1 MKYTLKAHERL
12 KSKKS
17 IQELFRTG
25 KSVKSFPFKLVY
37 APLKTPSNPAQIQF
51 TVSVSKRL
59 FKSAV
64 DRNRIK
70 RLVREAYRLEK
81 PELLCALNESYAIMV
96 IYISKKPLTFDISQ
110 NAMAKITTEFKKRTS
125 NFQDPIEHGPN

>member
-37 APLKTPSNPAQIQF
+37 VPLEASSNPSQIQF

-81 PELLCALNESYAIMV
+81 PELHSALNESYAIMV
-96 IYISKKPLTFDISQ
+96 IYISKKPLTFEISQ
-110 NAMAKITTEFKKRTS
+110 STMSKITKEFKKRTS
-125 NFQDPIEHGPN
+125 NHQDPIEHG

>member
-37 APLKTPSNPAQIQF
+37 VPLEDSSDPAQIQF

-81 PELLCALNESYAIMV
+81 PDLLSTLNESYAIMV
-96 IYISKKPLTFDISQ
+96 IYISKKPLTFEISQ
-110 NAMAKITTEFKKRTS
+110 SAMSKITKEFKKRTS
-125 NFQDPIEHGPN
+125 NHQDPIEHG

>member
-37 APLKTPSNPAQIQF
+37 VPLETSSDPTQIQF

-81 PELLCALNESYAIMV
+81 PELLGAVSESFAIMI
-96 IYISKKPLTFDISQ
+96 IYISKKPLTFEISQ
-110 NAMAKITTEFKKRTS
+110 KAMSKITKELKKRIS
-125 NFQDPIEHGPN
+125 NHQDPIEHG

>member
-12 KSKKS
+12 KSRKS
-17 IQELFRTG
+17 IQELFQTG

-37 APLKTPSNPAQIQF
+37 TPLETSSSEVQIQF
-51 TVSVSKRL
+51 TASVSKRL

-81 PELLCALNESYAIMV
+81 PDLLSSLGASYAIMI
-96 IYISKKPLTFDISQ
+96 IYISKKPLTFELSQ
-110 NAMAKITTEFKKRTS
+110 SAMSKITKELKKRTS
-125 NFQDPIEHGPN
+125 NHQDPIEHG